1 LYDPG
6 ESEGLRKF
14 WRPRAWAR
22 AFIEAASLGGAAGA
36 VGLAGAAVAVTLAA
50 ALLGGALSESKM
62 PRTGAAPPADA
73 ESAGPEGPDAARRL
87 PTVASINLCTDQL
100 VLTLA
105 DDAQIRTVSWLAA
118 DPEES
123 VVAGR
128 ARMFPLNH
136 GTAEEVLR
144 FDPDVVLAGTLTSD
158 FTRALLE
165 RLGYEVIEIA
175 PAESIDAIVADVER
189 VAAAIGQ
196 HARGRALADTLRRR
210 RAAFARAASR
220 REVGAVVLR
229 PGGFTVGRGTL
240 GDELMV
246 LAGLDNI
253 AADRGL
259 DRWGS
264 LSVETLVRS
273 EPELLILARY
283 RADQPSLANTVFEHP
298 AVEHLAARAAS
309 LVIPGAEW
317 GCGLPQSLD
326 SVAAMQ
332 AAAAA
337 TRREEEVAR
346 AMGGAFEP
354 EGALGAFV
362 P

>member
-1 LYDPG
+1 
-6 ESEGLRKF
+6 
-14 WRPRAWAR
+14 
-22 AFIEAASLGGAAGA
+22 
-36 VGLAGAAVAVTLAA
+36 
-50 ALLGGALSESKM
+50 
-62 PRTGAAPPADA
+62 
-73 ESAGPEGPDAARRL
+73 
-87 PTVASINLCTDQL
+87 

-123 VVAGR
+123 VLAER
-128 ARMFPLNH
+128 AKRFPLNH
-136 GTAEEVLR
+136 GMAEEVLR

-158 FTRALLE
+158 FTRQLLE
-165 RLGYEVIEIA
+165 RLGYRVVEIA
-175 PAESIDAIVADVER
+175 PAESVDDILADVER
-189 VAAAIGQ
+189 VAGAIGQ
-196 HARGRALADTLRRR
+196 QRRGAALAETLRRR
-210 RAAFARAASR
+210 RGAFERSASAH
-220 REVGAVVLR
+220 EIDAVALR

-240 GDELMV
+240 ADELMT

-273 EPELLILARY
+273 EPELLIVARY

-298 AVEHLAARAAS
+298 AVEHLAARTAS
-309 LVIPGAEW
+309 LVVEGAEW

-332 AAAAA
+332 QSAAAVRLAA
-337 TRREEEVAR
+337 TGRR
-346 AMGGAFEP
+346 FLP
-354 EGALGAFV
+354 
-362 P
+362 